1 MPDARNDIMA
11 QAVFLAQLEAAK
23 GKCNC
28 KACAILRR
36 SSDMMTASFLNPQ
49 AASPAV
55 DENVTKTLEAAF
67 DETLRL
73 DKGGE

>member
-1 MPDARNDIMA
+1 MDSRNDIMA

-36 SSDMMTASFLNPQ
+36 SSDMMTAQFLNPQ
-49 AASPAV
+49 AASPAADKDV
-55 DENVTKTLEAAF
+55 EKTLEAAVEEVVSF
-67 DETLRL
+67 KE
-73 DKGGE
+73 GGE